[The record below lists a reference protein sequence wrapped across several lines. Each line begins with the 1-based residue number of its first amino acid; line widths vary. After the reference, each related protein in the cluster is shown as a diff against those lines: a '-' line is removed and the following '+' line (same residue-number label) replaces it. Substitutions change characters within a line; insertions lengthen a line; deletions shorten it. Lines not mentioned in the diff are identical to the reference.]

1 MTTVQ
6 LYQDDCGKC
15 IQVQLDGEGYV
26 NATRLCTSAGK
37 SWAGYARNDAS
48 DKYPKALARSLQ
60 ICTDQL
66 IKQVV
71 TGHNDSRGTWVH
83 KRVAIHLAQW
93 ICPEF
98 AVWVTDLVDRFATG
112 QLVAAPPKL
121 KSFTGLQDWR
131 WQQCPAKWA
140 CDRLTGLVVCLNQ

>member
-1 MTTVQ
+1 M
-6 LYQDDCGKC
+6 
-15 IQVQLDGEGYV
+15 
-26 NATRLCTSAGK
+26 ASASK
-37 SWAGYARNDAS
+37 F
-48 DKYPKALARSLQ
+48 SLME
-60 ICTDQL
+60 
-66 IKQVV
+66 K
-71 TGHNDSRGTWVH
+71 GHNDSRGTWVH